1 MFILLSC
8 VIEKMSAFNRDY
20 QFGIQQQSAILPQ
33 LESFFKDELKEAT
46 SKFAKYDYEGKTT
59 SYELKS
65 RNNKK
70 DTYPTTCL
78 PWDKVCE
85 SHQKKQVYLF
95 NFTDGLYY
103 IPYEKSL
110 FDTFE
115 KKPFRRY
122 RSGVN
127 DIEKPYLYIPVES
140 LLKVGA

>member
-1 MFILLSC
+1 M
-8 VIEKMSAFNRDY
+8 AFNRDY
-20 QFGIQQQSAILPQ
+20 QYGIQHQTALLPQ
-33 LESFFKDELKEAT
+33 LEAFFKDELKEAT

-65 RNNKK
+65 RTNKK

-78 PWDKVCE
+78 PSDKICP

-103 IPYEKSL
+103 IAYDKEL

-122 RSGVN
+122 RMGVN
-127 DIEKPYLYIPVES
+127 DKEKDYLYIPVDS
-140 LLKVGA
+140 LKKVE

>member
-1 MFILLSC
+1 MFQ
-8 VIEKMSAFNRDY
+8 RDY
-20 QFGIQQQSAILPQ
+20 QYGIQQQTKILPQ
-33 LESFFKDELKEAT
+33 LEGFFKDELKEAT
-46 SKFAKYDYEGKTT
+46 DKFAKYDYEGLTT

-78 PWDKVCE
+78 PADKVCE
-85 SHQKKQVYLF
+85 SHTKKQVYLF

-103 IPYEKSL
+103 IPYDKGV

-122 RSGVN
+122 RQGVN
-127 DIEKPYLYIPVES
+127 DKEKDYLYIPVES
-140 LLKVGA
+140 LRKVGEF

>member
-1 MFILLSC
+1 M
-8 VIEKMSAFNRDY
+8 AFQRDY
-20 QFGIQQQSAILPQ
+20 QYGIQQQSALLPK
-33 LESFFKDELKEAT
+33 LEEFFKDDLKEAK

-65 RNNKK
+65 RNNAK

-78 PWDKVCE
+78 PFDKICQ
-85 SHQKKQVYLF
+85 SHTKKQVYLF

-103 IPYEKSL
+103 IEYEKSL

-122 RSGVN
+122 RMGVN
-127 DIEKPYLYIPVES
+127 DVEKPYIYIPVSS
-140 LLKVGA
+140 LKKIE